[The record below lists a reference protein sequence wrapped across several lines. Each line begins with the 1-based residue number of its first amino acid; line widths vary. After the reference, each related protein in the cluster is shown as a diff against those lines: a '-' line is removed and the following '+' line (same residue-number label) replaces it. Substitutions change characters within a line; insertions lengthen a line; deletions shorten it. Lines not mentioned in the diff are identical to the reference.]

1 MMAKGGRCL
10 WDNCNKKKMF
20 KMAAVGCK
28 ERKEGRKMSEMTAE
42 QLLMSWDK
50 RSFSQT
56 CKIEKNYNTRQFS
69 FLWIQELFL
78 FSSLAADK
86 HLLTLLLELPASFC
100 VCLGRNFQKPSL
112 LETRL
117 FYKNEYMDIK
127 KKNKAKKLC
136 VHVCL
141 SSCKERWKRDKQN
154 EPFKEARDKNGDIV
168 TCVLCVELVS
178 AANAGHSYWPGCSLL
193 TYYTAC
199 SPFYFLNTHFF

>member
-1 MMAKGGRCL
+1 
-10 WDNCNKKKMF
+10 MF
-20 KMAAVGCK
+20 VGWW
-28 ERKEGRKMSEMTAE
+28 RKEEDVCGTTATRKCLRWLLLVVKKGRKMSAE
-42 QLLMSWDK
+42 RLLMSWDK
-50 RSFSQT
+50 RSFSQP

-100 VCLGRNFQKPSL
+100 ICLGRNFQKPSL

-127 KKNKAKKLC
+127 NKNKPKKKKKTVCAC

-141 SSCKERWKRDKQN
+141 SSCKERWKKDKMNPSKKQ
-154 EPFKEARDKNGDIV
+154 ETKMV
-168 TCVLCVELVS
+168 TLLHVCCVWS
-178 AANAGHSYWPGCSLL
+178 
-193 TYYTAC
+193 
-199 SPFYFLNTHFF
+199 